1 MKLSKTV
8 KKLSKIALVAFAVLS
23 CVIVIRLELSGK
35 LMRRGSAVT
44 LINCNVVENSIIYTN
59 REEDVLVYLDSIY
72 WIDPVK
78 KQISLIN
85 GSRILRLP
93 EGWGVWKTERLG
105 GVLLSA
111 DSEKVGA

>member
-8 KKLSKIALVAFAVLS
+8 KKLSKIALGAFAVLS

-44 LINCNVVENSIIYTN
+44 LINCNVVEN

-85 GSRILRLP
+85 GSRIQRLP
-93 EGWGVWKTERLG
+93 GGWGVWKTERLG
-105 GVLLSA
+105 GILLSA
-111 DSEKVGA
+111 DSEKGGA